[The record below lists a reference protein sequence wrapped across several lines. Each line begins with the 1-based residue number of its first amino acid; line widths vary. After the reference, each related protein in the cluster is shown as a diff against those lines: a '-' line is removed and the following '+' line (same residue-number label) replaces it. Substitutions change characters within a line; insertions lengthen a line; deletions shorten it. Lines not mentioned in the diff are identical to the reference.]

1 MKSFLPLVLFAS
13 LCLILPFCPVS
24 AANGKTITWLT
35 NYEQAVN
42 QSKEASKPIILFFT
56 GSDWCPWCTTL
67 EDEVLSTSDFAEA
80 AGDKFIF
87 VKLDFPQYSPQ
98 DGALTAQNKKLQSKY
113 QIRSFPSIVI
123 IDPAQQQI
131 GVTGYR
137 AGGPKAYAQHL
148 LKMVQSYSGY
158 KDKLGKLNQ
167 ATYSGDDLKQLLA
180 KAQELDLI
188 DDAVRIVKA
197 GMDSDQKLYFQ
208 IERYRF
214 LAEEG
219 HIHSDEARG
228 LKKLILESDSK
239 NNQKANFQIAVI
251 EFEAF
256 SEEMEKENYSPEIAV
271 APLQNYIEKFGN
283 ADKENLWRLQ
293 MIISQTYLD
302 KNKLSKALQYAQN
315 SFETAPPTVRAEI
328 STSIENIQAQ
338 IATR

>member
-1 MKSFLPLVLFAS
+1 MKSCLTLVLLAS
-13 LCLILPFCPVS
+13 LCCILPLQKAS
-24 AANGKTITWLT
+24 AAAAINWLT

-42 QSKEASKPIILFFT
+42 QSKQASKPIILFFT

-67 EDEVLSTSDFAEA
+67 EEEVLNTSDFAEA

-98 DGALTAQNKKLQSKY
+98 DAAVSSQNKQLQKKY
-113 QIRSFPSIVI
+113 DIRSFPSIVI
-123 IDPAQQQI
+123 IDSAGQQI

-137 AGGPKAYAQHL
+137 PGGAKQYAGHL
-148 LKMVQSYSGY
+148 LRMVQSFSGY
-158 KDKLGKLNQ
+158 KEKLGKMGQ
-167 ATYSGDDLKQLLA
+167 STYSGEDLKQLLS
-180 KAQELDLI
+180 KAQELDLV
-188 DDAVRIVKA
+188 DDAQRIVNA
-197 GMDSDQKLYFQ
+197 GMMSDQKIYFQ

-219 HIHSDEARG
+219 HIHSDEAHN
-228 LKKLILESDSK
+228 LKAQIQDSDPQNK
-239 NNQKANFQIAVI
+239 KKAHYQIAVI

-271 APLQNYIEKFGN
+271 APLQNYIEKYGSQ
-283 ADKENLWRLQ
+283 DKENLWRLQ

-315 SFETAPPTVRAEI
+315 SFDAAPSTVRAEI
-328 STSIENIQAQ
+328 STSIQNIQAQ